1 MSTCIS
7 DFSFSNF
14 MEKESLILVCLRLG
28 LGIYKLLTSIIEEF
42 YDEKLTTVNYNI
54 GSESKLEGGCGLLI
68 LGVIIDFYKI
78 LNFFKKIILSLYLNT
93 SHLFSFPFLSFVSS
107 FSSSLIKYGNT
118 IVLVLFM
125 RYTME

>member
-68 LGVIIDFYKI
+68 LGVIIDSYKI
-78 LNFFKKIILSLYLNT
+78 FNFFKKIILSLYLNT
-93 SHLFSFPFLSFVSS
+93 SHLLSFPFLSFVSS